1 MTRTFDEFRRLRD
14 GVTRRRSFGADITMA
29 FQPIV
34 DAVRREVFSYEALVR
49 GRNGECAA
57 RVMARVSSTGRY
69 AFDQTCRI
77 KAIAW
82 AARLAVPTRLDVN
95 FMPNALDRAE
105 TCLTTTVRAA
115 RHYGF
120 PADRIV
126 FEASECERVADV
138 RRVGEVVR
146 ECRRLGMRF
155 AIDDFGAGYAGLN
168 LLAELQPDLIKLD
181 IGLCRGVDADRT
193 RQAIVHGVMCTCADL
208 EIEVVAE
215 GVETPDE
222 FSALFDLGV
231 RYFQGYLFARPG
243 FEALPAVRWP
253 GSVA

>member
-1 MTRTFDEFRRLRD
+1 MMRAFDRFRRF
-14 GVTRRRSFGADITMA
+14 GNGATRRPSYGADITMA

-34 DAVRREVFSYEALVR
+34 DAVGREVFSYEALVR

-57 RVMARVSSTGRY
+57 QVMARVGTASRY

-77 KAIAW
+77 KALAW
-82 AARLAVPTRLDVN
+82 AARLGLTTRLDVN

-105 TCLTTTVRAA
+105 TCITTTVRAA

-120 PADRIV
+120 PVDRIV
-126 FEASECERVADV
+126 FEATECERVTDV
-138 RRVGEVVR
+138 RGVAAVVR
-146 ECRRLGMRF
+146 ECQRQGMRF

-168 LLAELQPDLIKLD
+168 LLVDLQPDLIKLD
-181 IGLCRGVDADRT
+181 IGLCRGIDVDRH
-193 RQAIVHGVMCTCADL
+193 RRAIVHGVLCACTDL

-215 GVETPDE
+215 GVETLGE
-222 FSALFDLGV
+222 FLALYDLGV
-231 RYFQGYLFARPG
+231 RFFQGYLFARPA

-253 GSVA
+253 ATP

>member
-1 MTRTFDEFRRLRD
+1 MMRSFDSFVRLGNG
-14 GVTRRRSFGADITMA
+14 GVTRRPSGADVTMA

-34 DAVRREVFSYEALVR
+34 DAARREVYSYEALVR

-57 RVMARVSSTGRY
+57 QVMARVGSAGRY

-82 AARLAVPTRLDVN
+82 AAKLEIPTRLDVN

-105 TCLTTTVRAA
+105 TCITTTVRAA

-126 FEASECERVADV
+126 FEATECERIADV
-138 RRVGEVVR
+138 RRVAAVVR
-146 ECRRLGMRF
+146 ECQRQGMRF
-155 AIDDFGAGYAGLN
+155 AIDDFGSGYAGLN
-168 LLAELQPDLIKLD
+168 VLAELQPDLIKLD
-181 IGLCRGVDADRT
+181 IGLCRGIDTDRH
-193 RQAIVHGVMCTCADL
+193 RRAIVHGVLCTCADL

-215 GVETPDE
+215 GVETRGE
-222 FSALFDLGV
+222 FAALYDLGV
-231 RYFQGYLFARPG
+231 QYFQGYLFARPA
-243 FEALPAVRWP
+243 FEALPEVRWP
-253 GSVA
+253 LTP